1 MPLTDT
7 HITANGKRIQL
18 YNAMLS
24 TGDSLELDQR
34 FAHDATDTSQAITH
48 RRRNTALAGTI
59 RVSANASELAEDG
72 ISIFDYI
79 RDVQE
84 LVGRLFRLTWYGRE
98 YPEFLAKSVQVSPV
112 IDSAYTFSRV
122 EMSISFVEG
131 FVVKRTAQTIVRAL

>member
-1 MPLTDT
+1 MLTDT
-7 HITANGKRIQL
+7 HIVANGKRIPL

-34 FAHDATDTSQAITH
+34 FAHDATDTSQAITN

-79 RDVQE
+79 RNVQD

-98 YPEFLAKSVQVSPV
+98 YPEFLSKSVQVSPV
-112 IDSAYTFSRV
+112 IDSSSTFSRV

-131 FVVKRTAQTIVRAL
+131 YTVKRTAQTIVRAL

>member
-1 MPLTDT
+1 MLTDT
-7 HITANGKRIQL
+7 HIMANGKRITL

-48 RRRNTALAGTI
+48 RRRNTALEGTI

-79 RDVQE
+79 RNVQD

-98 YPEFLAKSVQVSPV
+98 YTEFLAKSVQVSPV
-112 IDSAYTFSRV
+112 IDAASMFSRV

-131 FVVKRTAQTIVRAL
+131 YTVKKTAQTIVRAL